1 MRRDVSEQYPGKLQL
16 SGRAEVL
23 FSPPTPAAPLFL
35 GIAALNKAEDKA
47 LFNHQKA
54 VPANHG
60 TDFRLP
66 SVPIMKFL
74 KGGACTKAG
83 AETILCGP
91 ANVHALL
98 PGLLN
103 GTRAAAERAKPFSKL
118 EGLPE
123 LFSSLQDPLKPSASS
138 SPWHGGG
145 GGVDKIRS
153 RLSVPKQKGV
163 VKWAFKHWNLS
174 SSLGGWRG
182 GGARGTREVPSREWS
197 ATCEQSCRE
206 VIWLPA
212 PCVRARSRACAE
224 QLGRRPCAHEGG
236 LGAGGRQLWRSASC
250 SMGFLPSGFFFFLF
264 FSSSPS
270 PFPHPSP
277 QTHANRL
284 AGRAR

>member
-1 MRRDVSEQYPGKLQL
+1 MQKDVSEQYPGKLQL

-103 GTRAAAERAKPFSKL
+103 GMRAATERAKPFSKL

-182 GGARGTREVPSREWS
+182 GGAGGHGRCQAGTGVPLVSKVVGKSFGCPRLACARARARVPSS
-197 ATCEQSCRE
+197 
-206 VIWLPA
+206 
-212 PCVRARSRACAE
+212 
-224 QLGRRPCAHEGG
+224 
-236 LGAGGRQLWRSASC
+236 
-250 SMGFLPSGFFFFLF
+250 
-264 FSSSPS
+264 
-270 PFPHPSP
+270 
-277 QTHANRL
+277 L
-284 AGRAR
+284 AGARVPTKAG